1 METKTNYLLL
11 GVFFSIVLAAFAGFI
26 VWLGKLDRN
35 MGEYSEYFV
44 SLKELPR
51 GVRNE
56 SVIHYLGLPVGF
68 VKSYSLKD
76 NSIEM
81 KIWIQKEI
89 PVMRDSSIIITP
101 ALTGAPNVK
110 LNIGS
115 GEKFAKNEKKI
126 LRYQESW
133 IDKGIDNTE
142 QILERINLLLSDQNI
157 ENISKLIENV
167 SALSMSLNTFST
179 SLNTELKDLSNAFLP
194 LAKDLR
200 RNSTSLERVLD
211 NADRLILRLGNKP
224 SDLIFGKNAEKL
236 GPRE

>member
-11 GVFFSIVLAAFAGFI
+11 GVFFSIVLAALAGFI
-26 VWLGKLDRN
+26 IWLGKLDRN
-35 MGEYSEYFV
+35 MGAYSEYFV

-56 SVIHYLGLPVGF
+56 SVVHYLGLPVGF
-68 VKSYSLKD
+68 VKSYELK
-76 NSIEM
+76 NNEIEM
-81 KIWIQKEI
+81 KIWIQNEI
-89 PVMRDSSIIITP
+89 LVPKDSSIIIIP
-101 ALTGAPNVK
+101 GLTGAPNVK

-115 GEKFAKNEKKI
+115 AEAFAENEKKI

-133 IDKGIDNTE
+133 IDKGIDNTG

-167 SALSMSLNTFST
+167 SALSVSLNSFST
-179 SLNTELKDLSNAFLP
+179 TLNTELKDLSSAFLP

-200 RNSTSLERVLD
+200 RNSTSLERVLE